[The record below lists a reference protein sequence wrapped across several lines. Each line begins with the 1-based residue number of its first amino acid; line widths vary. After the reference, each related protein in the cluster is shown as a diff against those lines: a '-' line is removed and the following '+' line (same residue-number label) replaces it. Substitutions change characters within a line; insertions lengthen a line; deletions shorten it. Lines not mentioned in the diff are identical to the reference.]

1 MNNKNTVIYNTGS
14 YNTGSYNAGNCNTG
28 SYNTRNYNT
37 GNYNTGNYNTGN
49 YNTGNCNTGNYNTG
63 DRNTGDRNTGD
74 CNTNSPTVRLFNSDS
89 GWEFLGNKHINFRD
103 LLGRYRKD
111 LCEWVYESK
120 MSEKEKENNL
130 SYKTTGGYLRV
141 NSSIYNGKEVTKEDR
156 DFLES
161 IPNFC
166 PDILKETTGIVFNQ
180 TKEIIIDGK
189 SIEIS
194 LDSYEKLKESLL

>member
-1 MNNKNTVIYNTGS
+1 M
-14 YNTGSYNAGNCNTG
+14 
-28 SYNTRNYNT
+28 
-37 GNYNTGNYNTGN
+37 
-49 YNTGNCNTGNYNTG
+49 
-63 DRNTGDRNTGD
+63 
-74 CNTNSPTVRLFNSDS
+74 FNSDS
-89 GWEFLGNKHINFRD
+89 GWEFLGRKHINFRD

-194 LDSYEKLKESLL
+194 LDSYEKLKESLIK